1 MYSALMAFVICIS
14 NYLVQF
20 PFEYFGLN
28 EILTW
33 GAFTYPVTFLVTDL
47 ANRFFGKEFA
57 KKIVFFGFVLG
68 ITLSF
73 ILTFEGFNLIVLRIV
88 VASGA
93 AFLAGQLLDIRVF
106 DILRNKLWFIPP
118 IVSSILGSI
127 LDTVIFFSIAF
138 YGTDSSW
145 VVLAL
150 GDLAVKLFVDF
161 AMLLP
166 FRIAIA
172 RFN

>member
-1 MYSALMAFVICIS
+1 MAFVICIS

-145 VVLAL
+145 VILAL